1 MAELLVHVGGD
12 GFARRADDRQ
22 LKRNFFRW
30 LVTDRPQNLIADGDA
45 DADEVQ
51 LEECRVAIG
60 KAETP

>member
-12 GFARRADDRQ
+12 GFARRADDHQ

-45 DADEVQ
+45 DAYEMQ